1 MRIEFFPNI
10 GPSVFF
16 MPVKLLSKLA
26 DENVFLNSREHHGNQ
41 QSWPESWIMWPQ
53 HAGRG
58 QIVRPQ
64 SPMGLRNTKNRIV
77 DVTELCI

>member
-1 MRIEFFPNI
+1 MRIESFPNI

-16 MPVKLLSKLA
+16 IPVKLLSKLA
-26 DENVFLNSREHHGNQ
+26 GENVFLNSRDYGTQ

-58 QIVRPQ
+58 QILRPQ
-64 SPMGLRNTKNRIV
+64 SPMGLRNTKKRIV
-77 DVTELCI
+77 DVTEVCI